1 MRLLSLALTLALVAC
16 QQKSPDEKVKDTAKT
31 AGSWAATLCF
41 GGQQWIANSVPKR
54 FIRTS
59 VDAAKK
65 ELYKSQQDV
74 AKSDASK
81 ALRDRVGHDIAE
93 TQHLA
98 TELRDA
104 VENRDRPRAAVVV
117 SQLERIAKD
126 LQQ

>member
-1 MRLLSLALTLALVAC
+1 MRLLCVALAIALCAC
-16 QQKSPDEKVKDTAKT
+16 QKSPDEKLKDTAQS
-31 AGSWAATLCF
+31 AASWAATLSF
-41 GGQQWIANSVPKR
+41 AGQQWIANSVPKR

-65 ELYKSQQDV
+65 ELDKLEQD
-74 AKSDASK
+74 AASDH
-81 ALRDRVGHDIAE
+81 RIGHDIAE

-104 VENRDRPRAAVVV
+104 VENRDRPRASAIVT
-117 SQLERIAKD
+117 QLDNVAKD